1 MCGVHL
7 SEPLRLNMSLL
18 IKSSATLAKSVGTV
32 RSRIHIDGNYTCH
45 ATNEFGTDSKIFHVF
60 LIGKIRVSVCDGK

>member
-7 SEPLRLNMSLL
+7 SGPLRLNMSLL
-18 IKSSATLAKSVGTV
+18 KSSATLAKSVGTV

-60 LIGKIRVSVCDGK
+60 LIGKIRVFVCDGK